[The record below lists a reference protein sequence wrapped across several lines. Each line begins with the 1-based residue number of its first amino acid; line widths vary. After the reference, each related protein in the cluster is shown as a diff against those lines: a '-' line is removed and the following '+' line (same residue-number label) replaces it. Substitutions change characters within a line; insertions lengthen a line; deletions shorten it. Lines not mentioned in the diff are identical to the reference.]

1 MYLIF
6 KLSSYRNAAL
16 SLIMLFLFG
25 FTFSLQSQSKTD
37 STEQNIGISAYTAY
51 AYNKTSDNFIAF
63 GLSLENKLGGKSRIY
78 FSNLYDV
85 SIYSGMSNAKDNY
98 MLNLNFGLR
107 LNAKAY
113 ENVRL
118 YFDILSG
125 LTQHKPAGRN
135 DIYFGNNSKVLLGI
149 QYSIFAVE
157 FSGSYYNTII
167 ESFSQGSIGLKISL
181 E

>member
-6 KLSSYRNAAL
+6 KLSSYRIAAL
-16 SLIMLFLFG
+16 SLVLFFFYG

-37 STEQNIGISAYTAY
+37 STEQNIGISVYSAY
-51 AYNKTSDNFIAF
+51 AYNKTSNNFISL
-63 GLSLENKLGGKSRIY
+63 GLSLENKLGGKNKIY
-78 FSNLYDV
+78 FSNLYDISV
-85 SIYSGMSNAKDNY
+85 YSGMSNAKDNY

-107 LNAKAY
+107 LCANAY

-135 DIYFGNNSKVLLGI
+135 DIYFGSNSKVLLGI
-149 QYSIFAVE
+149 QYDIFAVE

-167 ESFSQGSIGLKISL
+167 ESFSQGSIGLKINL